1 MYLLKVVQ
9 GIGLVSI
16 VFGIWFTPY
25 LLEAVI
31 ATFLLSV
38 VGTSIAQ
45 HRYFGHRTFTTN
57 RVTNFILALLA
68 TLSTSG
74 SIIHWSAIHRHHH
87 AHSDTEHDIHSPRHI
102 GFIRCFFNWYR
113 IWIWLDALYWTYP
126 GICFG
131 ICVFRNYSFKRNN
144 FINYLLTWIG
154 GPICTFWCIFD

>member
-45 HRYFGHRTFTTN
+45 HNISY
-57 RVTNFILALLA
+57 
-68 TLSTSG
+68 
-74 SIIHWSAIHRHHH
+74 II
-87 AHSDTEHDIHSPRHI
+87 
-102 GFIRCFFNWYR
+102 
-113 IWIWLDALYWTYP
+113 
-126 GICFG
+126 
-131 ICVFRNYSFKRNN
+131 
-144 FINYLLTWIG
+144 
-154 GPICTFWCIFD
+154 